1 MITPDLYMVVAVFLF
16 ANLLIGLA
24 RIAIGPNR
32 INRLLATQLM
42 TTLVAA
48 ILVLLAES
56 LELPALRDV
65 ALLFALLGALVSVAF
80 VRLMPAVRKDS
91 TS

>member
-1 MITPDLYMVVAVFLF
+1 MITPDMYLVVAVFLL

-24 RIAIGPNR
+24 RVAMGPDR

-42 TTLVAA
+42 TTLVTA

-56 LELPALRDV
+56 LDLPALQDV

-80 VRLMPAVRKDS
+80 VRLTPSIRKDS
-91 TS
+91 VS

>member
-1 MITPDLYMVVAVFLF
+1 MITPNLYLVVAVFLL

-24 RIAIGPNR
+24 RIAIGPDR

-42 TTLVAA
+42 TTLVTA

-56 LELPALRDV
+56 MELPALRDV
-65 ALLFALLGALVSVAF
+65 ALLFALLGALASVAF
-80 VRLMPAVRKDS
+80 VRLVPPVRKDS
-91 TS
+91 AS